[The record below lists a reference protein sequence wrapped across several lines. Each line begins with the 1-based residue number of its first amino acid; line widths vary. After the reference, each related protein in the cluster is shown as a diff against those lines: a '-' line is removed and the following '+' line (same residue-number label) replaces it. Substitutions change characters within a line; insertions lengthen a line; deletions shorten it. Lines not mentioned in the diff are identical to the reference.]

1 MAEQDVA
8 IEGTIRACQRA
19 LRKGPGI
26 EGMSAPPTVA
36 MAALFVCTLLAA
48 TGCGESAGEGDCTQ
62 ALRFRDET
70 YLSYASS
77 DLGVADRDLGPGD
90 LVACADDGGASQ
102 EGDRVESVRVHS
114 IDDQD
119 SAQVV
124 GVEIEGRLDLYFRD
138 GMDSKE
144 IDRLIEDLT

>member
-1 MAEQDVA
+1 
-8 IEGTIRACQRA
+8 
-19 LRKGPGI
+19 
-26 EGMSAPPTVA
+26 MSAPPTVA
-36 MAALFVCTLLAA
+36 MAALFICTLLAA

-62 ALRFRDET
+62 ALRFQDET
-70 YLSYASS
+70 YLSYDSS

-90 LVACADDGGASQ
+90 LVACADDDGGASK
-102 EGDRVESVRVHS
+102 EGDRVESVLVRSV
-114 IDDQD
+114 DDQD